1 MNVAFDRG
9 LRGKDVAAVEAK
21 ADETA
26 PKRDLASRAAAT
38 PAIRTE
44 RRRAKI
50 ERTRTTMPKVR
61 FEPDG
66 IEIEVPIGTSILEA
80 SKKAHAQ
87 VGSACGGVCACSTC
101 HVYVKEGLGAL
112 TEASDREE
120 DIMDKAFDVKSNSR
134 LGCQSKILR
143 DVTVVVEISRE
154 SRQAFL
160 DEHPEIRAALK
171 QAQDAAR

>member
-1 MNVAFDRG
+1 
-9 LRGKDVAAVEAK
+9 
-21 ADETA
+21 
-26 PKRDLASRAAAT
+26 
-38 PAIRTE
+38 
-44 RRRAKI
+44 
-50 ERTRTTMPKVR
+50 MPKVS

-80 SKKAHAQ
+80 SNKAHAQ

-101 HVYVKEGLGAL
+101 HVYVKQGLDAL
-112 TEASDREE
+112 APPSDREE
-120 DIMDKAFDVKSNSR
+120 DIMDKAFDVKANSR
-134 LGCQSKILR
+134 LGCQSKILQ

-171 QAQDAAR
+171 QAANGTR